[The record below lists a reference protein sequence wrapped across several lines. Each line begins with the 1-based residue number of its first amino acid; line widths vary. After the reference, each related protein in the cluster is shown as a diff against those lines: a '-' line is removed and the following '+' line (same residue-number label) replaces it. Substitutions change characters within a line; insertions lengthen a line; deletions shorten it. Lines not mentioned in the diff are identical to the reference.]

1 MLEMD
6 SPTRHILLLQ
16 IKDGIDSAAENQQR
30 KYRCVAYF
38 GIIRWGWK
46 WEEKEVDPV
55 MQNSRLGME
64 QNPHPKIY
72 GFVISLYP
80 IENLPT

>member
-1 MLEMD
+1 MVVMTYAFTAPRKGWVVLVGTSAAEVPCHFPGKMLEMD

-38 GIIRWGWK
+38 GIIRWG
-46 WEEKEVDPV
+46 
-55 MQNSRLGME
+55 
-64 QNPHPKIY
+64 
-72 GFVISLYP
+72 
-80 IENLPT
+80 